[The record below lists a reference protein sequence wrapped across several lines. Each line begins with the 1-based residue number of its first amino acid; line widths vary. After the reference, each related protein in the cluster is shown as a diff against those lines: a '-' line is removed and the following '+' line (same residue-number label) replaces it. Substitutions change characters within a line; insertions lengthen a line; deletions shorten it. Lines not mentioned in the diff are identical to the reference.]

1 MNLIAGCFFLFFF
14 EKGKQDWYS
23 LDPTNEKKGR
33 EDINEQNQKR
43 PGKYDNRHQRN
54 LE

>member
-1 MNLIAGCFFLFFF
+1 MNLIAGCFFF

-33 EDINEQNQKR
+33 EDINEQNDLGNITTDTK
-43 PGKYDNRHQRN
+43 
-54 LE
+54 EI